1 MNYDEISKDTILN
14 LYKTYE
20 SLNKSPLNQQLRVMI
35 ALHVSQLNRCSDCCQ
50 LHTEEAQKLG
60 VDPLKIEQL
69 PQWKHSA
76 LFSDAEK
83 EVLAWS
89 ESLTTLSDNPTVKK
103 TNLSNY
109 FSEREI
115 VDITACIAIMNAF
128 NRIAVSLKD

>member
-14 LYKTYE
+14 LYKSYE
-20 SLNKSPLNQQLRVMI
+20 SLNKSPLDQQLRAMI
-35 ALHVSQLNRCSDCCQ
+35 ELRVSQLNRCSYCCQ

-60 VDPLKIEQL
+60 VEPIKIDQL
-69 PQWKHSA
+69 PQWKDSA

-89 ESLTTLSDNPTVKK
+89 ESLTTLSDTPTIKK

-115 VDITACIAIMNAF
+115 VDITVCIAIMNAF
-128 NRIAVSLKD
+128 NRINSSLRD